1 MNSWARQIRV
11 VLADD
16 VPEIMDAVAKR
27 LSPDY
32 VVIAKVS
39 DGAALVECVL
49 ELAPDL
55 LVTDVSMPNLTGIE
69 ALRTLR
75 QRGVQTPAIILT
87 VHQDEDL
94 VKEALT
100 LGAQGFV
107 LKRRLI
113 TDLPLAVH
121 AALNGGTFVSNGSA
135 AGHLTPLGSD
145 AAVLDLHDATT
156 GAPLPTEI
164 LLNHNGFFIA
174 RSEGMHWQ
182 ASDVPGCQKKI
193 LFVDEQQKSVTLIVR
208 MPAGTHFPAHR
219 HGGVEEVFI
228 LQGDLVVEGQPMKP
242 GDYCRAEPATTH
254 RESFTE
260 SGCVFLLK
268 ASQHDEILA
277 DASS

>member
-1 MNSWARQIRV
+1 VQSWARQVRV

-27 LSPDY
+27 LSPDLT
-32 VVIAKVS
+32 VIAKVS

-49 ELAPDL
+49 ESVPDL
-55 LVTDVSMPNLTGIE
+55 LVTDISMPKLTGIE
-69 ALRTLR
+69 ALRHLR

-94 VKEALT
+94 VKEALS
-100 LGAQGFV
+100 LGVQGFV

-135 AGHLTPLGSD
+135 AGDKTVLGLRPAIVNE
-145 AAVLDLHDATT
+145 AATRAQV
-156 GAPLPTEI
+156 PTEI
-164 LLNHNGFFIA
+164 LLDHNGLFIA
-174 RSEGMHWQ
+174 RSEGMQWG
-182 ASDVPGCQKKI
+182 AIDISGCQKKI
-193 LFVDEQQKSVTLIVR
+193 LFVDDREKSVTSIVR
-208 MPAGTHFPAHR
+208 MQAGTQFPPHR

-260 SGCVFLLK
+260 SGCIFLLK
-268 ASQHDEILA
+268 ASQQDEILG
-277 DASS
+277 DKSS